1 MSSHRP
7 WPGPTRVNALPAALL
22 ALLLLCGI
30 AAAESSHLIRDN
42 TVPPRPRPPA
52 TANHQ
57 SVVTIPPGSRLP
69 VHRRISVALD
79 KAVMIELPAEVGEIS
94 VASPKV
100 ADAVVLSSRRVQVF
114 GKEIGESN
122 IFFMSPKGQ
131 RIAVLEIE
139 VIRDLTSVTAA
150 LNRLIPG
157 SRIRA
162 EMLAESVVLTG
173 SVVNPVDAARAAE
186 IAERVLK
193 TRGNVVNLL
202 NTAAKEQVLLS
213 VTVAEIQRDALRRL
227 GVDVPGSVLASGNFT
242 FNPVLTNAFPVTS
255 AAVPFGAAGASLLTN
270 WVSGKQ
276 NVKTLVQALE
286 RAGLVRTLAQP
297 NLTAL
302 SGETAKFLAG
312 GEFPIP
318 VSGQD
323 RQITIT
329 FKQFGVS
336 TSFKPV
342 VLGDG
347 RISLSISAEVSELST
362 TGAITVNETITV
374 PSLKVRRAETTL
386 EMPSGGTLA
395 MAGLLSDEV
404 RQSVE
409 GVPGLKSVPILGAL
423 FRSNDF
429 MRRETELVILV
440 TPYLATH
447 MQPEDAGRPD
457 AGLVPPSDLQSVLFG
472 VLNRVYAR
480 PNELLPDRPRGDFG
494 FIVEYPDTGVK

>member
-1 MSSHRP
+1 MSRHRL
-7 WPGPTRVNALPAALL
+7 WTARACVRGVWSAIALTLYL
-22 ALLLLCGI
+22 VG
-30 AAAESSHLIRDN
+30 AAAAQDSHAIRTN
-42 TVPPRPRPPA
+42 TVPPRPQPPA
-52 TANHQ
+52 SGDHH
-57 SVVTIPPGSRLP
+57 SVVRIAPGTALP
-69 VHRRISVALD
+69 VTRRIVVGID
-79 KAVMIELPAEVGEIS
+79 KSAMVEFPADVGEIS
-94 VASPKV
+94 VSSPKV
-100 ADAVVLSSRRVQVF
+100 ADAVVLTARRVQVF
-114 GKEIGESN
+114 GKETGESN
-122 IFFMSPKGQ
+122 IFFMSAKGQ
-131 RIAVLEIE
+131 RIAVLEIS
-139 VIRDLTSVTAA
+139 VVRDLSSLTTA

-173 SVVNPVDAARAAE
+173 SVVNPADAARAAE
-186 IAERVLK
+186 IADRVLK
-193 TRGNVVNLL
+193 NRGSVVNLL
-202 NTAAKEQVLLS
+202 TTSAKEQVLLQI
-213 VTVAEIQRDALRRL
+213 TVAEIQRDALRRL
-227 GVDVPGSVLASGNFT
+227 GVDVPGSVLATGNFT
-242 FNPVLTNAFPVTS
+242 FNPMLTNAFPVTS

-276 NVKTLVQALE
+276 NVKTLIQALE

-336 TSFKPV
+336 TTFKPV

-347 RISLSISAEVSELST
+347 RISLNISAEVSELST
-362 TGAITVNETITV
+362 IGAITVNETITV

-409 GVPGLKSVPILGAL
+409 GVPGLKNVPILGAL

-429 MRRETELVILV
+429 LRRETELVILV
-440 TPYLATH
+440 TPYIAKH

-457 AGLVPPSDLQSVLFG
+457 AGFVPPSDLQSILFG
-472 VLNRVYAR
+472 VINRVYAR
-480 PNELLPDRPRGDFG
+480 AGDVMPERPRGDFG